1 MSAPEMHGTLH
12 VEFDS
17 KKVKLADVEAKVVKA
32 LRGNTVLANDD
43 DAFGKW
49 VKFEYV
55 DDKPC
60 VEFEEWT
67 SWEFEEFFNELRL
80 DVDRTGKKI
89 WFDGTICAYGDYDS
103 FYDVLHNKVKEHEMT
118 SYDLVYASDRELI
131 AILEERGYKVTK
143 AKKPNKKGKTKNEK
157 KRSS

>member
-17 KKVKLADVEAKVVKA
+17 KKVKLADVEAKVLKA

-43 DAFGKW
+43 AFGKQ
-49 VKFEYV
+49 VKFECV

-67 SWEFEEFFNELRL
+67 SWDFEDFFNELRL

-89 WFDGTICAYGDYDS
+89 WFDGTICAYGDCDS

-131 AILEERGYKVTK
+131 AILDKRGYRVTK
-143 AKKPNKKGKTKNEK
+143 KKGKK
-157 KRSS
+157 